1 MEDVTQPVPAEP
13 KANNISSEDDADG
26 GGWDDFA
33 GPAEPTPV
41 SAPSATPADMFQQ
54 PVQTQSN
61 TTVPPVD
68 FNAVFDSTPIVKP
81 AAPAQSA
88 RPFQPINLFGDP
100 MGGFGAAAPKS
111 DVDDAFGELFGATT
125 VAANAALPTQ
135 IQTTE
140 TQAISQIKPEV
151 ATAVAPVTQENDDGF
166 DDFGDFGDFEGAG
179 TTEPANQ
186 KTKTEEVADNDG
198 FGDFGNFEK
207 SQTVLCSS
215 SAPEQPKTTMI
226 DTGAK

>member
-1 MEDVTQPVPAEP
+1 MEDVNQPVPAEP

-33 GPAEPTPV
+33 GSVEPTPV
-41 SAPSATPADMFQQ
+41 SVSSSTPADMLQQ
-54 PVQTQSN
+54 PVKTQSN

-68 FNAVFDSTPIVKP
+68 FNAVFDTTPIVKP
-81 AAPAQSA
+81 VAPAQSA
-88 RPFQPINLFGDP
+88 KPFQPINLFGDP
-100 MGGFGAAAPKS
+100 MGGFGAAAPNT

-125 VAANAALPTQ
+125 ATANAALSTQ
-135 IQTTE
+135 IKTTE

-151 ATAVAPVTQENDDGF
+151 ATPVAPVTQENDDGF

-179 TTEPANQ
+179 TTQPANR
-186 KTKTEEVADNDG
+186 KTETEEVVDNDG
-198 FGDFGNFEK
+198 FGDFGNFNK

-215 SAPEQPKTTMI
+215 SAPEQPVTTMI